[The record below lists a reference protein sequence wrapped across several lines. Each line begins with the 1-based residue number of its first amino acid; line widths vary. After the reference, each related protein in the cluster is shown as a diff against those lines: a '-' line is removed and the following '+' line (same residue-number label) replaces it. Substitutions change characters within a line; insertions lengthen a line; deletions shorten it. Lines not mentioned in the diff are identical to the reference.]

1 MKTKTKGA
9 GLHAVVTLF
18 LITAVMAL
26 LLALVNGVT
35 AEPIR
40 RATEEKTQR
49 AFAAVLGPG
58 VVLGQKLEEFPDDTG
73 LVQAVYE
80 TSDGYVVEVAP
91 AGYGGEI
98 DLAVGVSGTGAVT
111 GVAII
116 RHTETASLGAN
127 AASDGAVGQ
136 RFRDQFLG
144 ARASDGLSVTKDG
157 GTVEAL
163 TGATVT
169 SRAVAKGVDAAL
181 RCAAALEGGD
191 AT

>member
-1 MKTKTKGA
+1 MKAKRTGVQ
-9 GLHAVVTLF
+9 AVLTLF

-40 RATEEKTQR
+40 RATAEKAQR
-49 AFAAVLGPG
+49 AFDAVLAPG
-58 VVLGQKLEEFPDDTG
+58 VVLGQRLEEFPDDTG

-80 TSDGYVVEVAP
+80 TSDGYVMEVAP

-98 DLAVGVSGTGAVT
+98 DLAVGVNGNGAVT
-111 GVAII
+111 GVSII
-116 RHTETASLGAN
+116 RHAETASLGAN
-127 AASDGAVGQ
+127 AASEGAAGQ

-144 ARASDGLSVTKDG
+144 AEASDGLAVTKDG

-169 SRAVAKGVDAAL
+169 SRAVTKGVDAAL

-191 AT
+191 AA